1 MSSSWQEEFM
11 DEEEQEELQEFGVPD
26 RDAVIFAI
34 DCTAP
39 MLAVNADGTSFY
51 TSAIRCA
58 AKFLQTKIV
67 QSEDDLIG
75 MVLFGT
81 DTSKNE
87 QNFNHITAKFD
98 LGTAEVDRILELEK
112 MGKDPKNPGVGSSSD
127 YSLADVFWHCS
138 TMFSTGAPKGSSK
151 RLFLITHND
160 KPHAGNPTFLQNVRT
175 RAKDL
180 EDLGIS
186 IELFPINTADH
197 VFDYQAFYYNLP
209 GVRDVDEDDDDNTK
223 VLASAS
229 DKFEILATQIL
240 RREVK
245 KRTQF
250 RVPFEIAPGLTI
262 GVKGYNLVV
271 EQKAGTHA
279 WLDRKT
285 NREVKPL
292 TTYRCATTYAKA
304 LGSGA
309 GGAGSSNGATSGH
322 QIGSGS
328 RAAATAAA
336 DIATVGL
343 SDMKLY
349 WMYGGEKIVFST
361 EEVASMKYMYKPSLV
376 LLGFKPRSALKDKH
390 NVKHGS
396 FIYPDESEYSGSS
409 SVYAHFLERMW
420 TRKKIAICR
429 ITQRSNAVPRLVALV
444 PEMPSATDKM
454 MEEEKIT
461 GLHVIYLPFADDSR
475 RNIAG
480 PVNLVADEEK
490 AVATAIIKKL
500 CIKNFTSTDYENPA
514 LQKHYNNLQA
524 LALLHDVAADI
535 EDKTLPVTES
545 INKRAG
551 DLIKEFKTIVLGSA
565 TPAPQPVAAKTNKR
579 APAGAAADGEAPA
592 KKAKTTPTMDLVKA
606 KAAEGKLSSFT
617 VAQLTEFLKDN
628 FPSVKPVKLKAD
640 LVEQVVTALS

>member
-1 MSSSWQEEFM
+1 MSSSWQEEFV

-58 AKFLQTKIV
+58 AKFLQNKIV
-67 QSEDDLIG
+67 QSENDLIAL
-75 MVLFGT
+75 VLFGT
-81 DTSKNE
+81 DESKNE
-87 QNFNHITAKFD
+87 QNFNHIVEKFD

-112 MGKDPKNPGVGSSSD
+112 IGKDPKNPGVGSSSN

-138 TMFSTGAPKGSSK
+138 TMFSISAPRGSSK
-151 RLFLITHND
+151 RIFLITHND
-160 KPHAGNPTFLQNVRT
+160 QPHAGNPTLLQNVRT

-186 IELFPINTADH
+186 IELFPINTANH

-209 GVRDVDEDDDDNTK
+209 GIRDVDDDDYDDTK

-245 KRTQF
+245 KRTAF
-250 RVPFEIAPGLTI
+250 RIPWEIAPGLTI
-262 GVKGYNLVV
+262 GVKGYNLVL
-271 EQKAGTHA
+271 EQKKGSHA

-285 NREVKPL
+285 NREVMPV
-292 TTYRCATTYAKA
+292 TTYRCATAYAKA
-304 LGSGA
+304 LESGA
-309 GGAGSSNGATSGH
+309 GDAGSSSGAASGH
-322 QIGSGS
+322 QNGGGS

-336 DIATVGL
+336 DIATVGTK
-343 SDMKLY
+343 DFKKY
-349 WMYGGEKIVFST
+349 WMYGGAKIVFSQ
-361 EEVASMKYMYKPSLV
+361 EEVASMKYMCKPSLV

-390 NVKHGS
+390 NVKHAT
-396 FIYPDESEYSGSS
+396 FIYPDESQYSGSS
-409 SVYAHFLERMW
+409 SVYAHFLERLW
-420 TRKKIAICR
+420 TRQKIAICCMTPR
-429 ITQRSNAVPRLVALV
+429 TNAAPRLVALV
-444 PEMPSATDKM
+444 PEMPTATDKM

-461 GLHVIYLPFADDSR
+461 GLHVIYLPFADDTR
-475 RNIAG
+475 HNIAG
-480 PVNLVADEEK
+480 PVSVVSDEER
-490 AVATAIIKKL
+490 AAATAIIKKL

-535 EDKTLPVTES
+535 EDKTLPVTEL
-545 INKRAG
+545 INQRAG

-565 TPAPQPVAAKTNKR
+565 IPVATPVAAKTTKR
-579 APAGAAADGEAPA
+579 APARSAADGEAPA
-592 KKAKTTPTMDLVKA
+592 KKAKSTPTLELVKA
-606 KAAEGKLSSFT
+606 KATEGKLSSFT
-617 VAQLTEFLKDN
+617 VAQLTEFLKEN
-628 FPSVKPVKLKAD
+628 FPSVKPAKLKGEV
-640 LVEQVVTALS
+640 LEQVVAAID